1 MSSHRAISPDSSSLM
16 RRPRR
21 LRCPNAPG
29 PQGAANFA
37 QLLVLADAV
46 EINISE
52 GSERFTT
59 EIFEMR
65 THPLTRALML
75 GASLAQINA
84 LCRFAGAWID
94 KAGPQTNERRPLAA
108 LMQSIVERA
117 EQRRWLQAG
126 PQGQLL
132 LLTPTQDYA
141 IECVG
146 VLIQNGAKLTE
157 EDADLIQRMQNSQLP
172 RLAAACAYYRHIE
185 ARRNA
190 AIFCNL
196 LAQDGPLNIIAHFI
210 A

>member
-1 MSSHRAISPDSSSLM
+1 M

-52 GSERFTT
+52 GSERFIT

-65 THPLTRALML
+65 THPLTRALMS
-75 GASLAQINA
+75 GASLAQISA
-84 LCRFAGAWID
+84 LCRFAGPWID
-94 KAGPQTNERRPLAA
+94 DTGLQTSERRPLTI
-108 LMQSIVERA
+108 LIQRIVERA
-117 EQRRWLQAG
+117 EERSSALLQAG
-126 PQGQLL
+126 PEGEFFILP
-132 LLTPTQDYA
+132 LTPTENYA
-141 IECVG
+141 IDCVG
-146 VLIQNGAKLTE
+146 VLIQSGAKLTE
-157 EDADLIQRMQNSQLP
+157 EDADFVQRMHNAPLP
-172 RLAAACAYYRHIE
+172 RLASACTYYAQAE

-196 LAQDGPLNIIAHFI
+196 RVDDAPMHIITRFI